1 MASLMSLF
9 IESKALMGEVNK
21 DEFHRNLISLAKQW
35 YGEVFLVGGAVR
47 DQLLGFTPKD
57 LDYVI
62 TKITLDDLS
71 NKLKQTFPHAKVSEV
86 GESFGIVKLTIDNE
100 EFDFAIPRADIDRD
114 NVKVDPN
121 IPIESDLLRR
131 DFTCNSLAK
140 NLENGVIVSPVG
152 FDGIQDI
159 KDRVL
164 RATGVPKDRFVED
177 PLRILR
183 GLQISARFGFTIEE
197 NTLKAMS
204 ELRSTLHSISSERFY
219 EEFKKAWTKGNADV
233 ITFFYLLNKTGI
245 GKEIFGESFEPIP
258 FKLKSIDTEEN
269 FLGQYMSAFYNGGNY
284 QMLSKKVVEHQWI
297 EAIHTVSNLINKV
310 GNETI
315 ISASKKLGKQSDKF
329 PLILKVLKVIDP
341 IVFDG
346 FTKILK
352 KPFIPKV
359 SKEYVCSEFPIT
371 TGELIELFKQLGLE
385 IKGKDIQDAFYHLI
399 LDYHNGSIP
408 LDSVKEKN
416 INYLSNHIKERYGQ
430 K

>member
-1 MASLMSLF
+1 MISLMSRF
-9 IESKALMGEVNK
+9 IESKALMEEINK
-21 DEFHRNLISLAKQW
+21 DDFHRSLISLAKQW
-35 YGEVFLVGGAVR
+35 HGEVFLVGGAVR

-62 TKITLDDLS
+62 TKITLVDLS

-86 GESFGIVKLTIDNE
+86 GESFGIVKLTIGNE
-100 EFDFAIPRADIDRD
+100 EFDFAIPRADLDRD

-140 NLENGVIVSPVG
+140 NLENGTIVSPVG

-197 NTLKAMS
+197 KTLKAMS
-204 ELRSTLHSISSERFY
+204 ELRSTLHSVSSERFY

-233 ITFFYLLNKTGI
+233 ITFFDLLNKTGI

-258 FKLKSIDTEEN
+258 FKLKSMNADEN
-269 FLGQYMSAFYNGGNY
+269 FLAQYMSAFYNGGNY
-284 QMLSKKVVEHQWI
+284 QMLSKKVGEQQWI
-297 EAIHTVSNLINKV
+297 EAIHTVSNMINKV

-315 ISASKKLGKQSDKF
+315 VSASKKLGKQSDKF
-329 PLILKVLKVIDP
+329 SLILKVLKVIDP

-346 FTKILK
+346 FAKILE

-359 SKEYVCSEFPIT
+359 SKDYVCYEFPIT

-385 IKGKDIQDAFYHLI
+385 LKGKDIQDALYHLI
-399 LDYHNGSIP
+399 LDYRDGIIP
-408 LDSVKEKN
+408 LDSDKEKN
-416 INYLSNHIKERYGQ
+416 INHLSNRIKERHGQ